1 MSKTALTQEDCHR
14 IIRDLNRDAPR
25 GTFRRPLDHI
35 VIDFNI
41 MPVGVKVGEAVNSSQ
56 GGRRPGVVPGTT
68 AGSVLVEQRCSEV
81 DKSRGR
87 QQEETDMAES

>member
-1 MSKTALTQEDCHR
+1 MPKTVLTEEESQA
-14 IIRDLNRDAPR
+14 IRDLVRSSLP
-25 GTFRRPLDHI
+25 GELRRPLNHI

-41 MPVGVKVGEAVNSSQ
+41 MPVGVKVGEAVDSSQ

-68 AGSVLVEQRCSEV
+68 AGSVSVEQRCSEV